1 LLRGRSFWLRWKAFA
16 HRVATVQARVL
27 LGLMYFTVLLPF
39 AMLLR
44 LQSTPF
50 RESGWQKHDS
60 SGRSEAEAAQRQ
72 F

>member
-1 LLRGRSFWLRWKAFA
+1 
-16 HRVATVQARVL
+16 VQIRVL

-44 LQSTPF
+44 LQSNPL
-50 RESGWQKHDS
+50 REAGWQKHES